1 MKGICLQLA
10 REINLS
16 QPELKTTAR
25 STFDYPWFKTTAPEE
40 NVGTEPIRNERL
52 RWQSVH
58 YPPGADDLSLPSDSP
73 GSEFGLGPV

>member
-10 REINLS
+10 IEINLS
-16 QPELKTTAR
+16 LPELKTTTR
-25 STFDYPWFKTTAPEE
+25 SMFDYPWFKTTAPEE
-40 NVGTEPIRNERL
+40 NVGTESIRNERL

-58 YPPGADDLSLPSDSP
+58 YPPGVDDLSLQSDSP